1 MSETR
6 IAMWSGPRNIS
17 TAMMYSFDNRP
28 DTFCVD
34 EPLYAHYLART
45 KIPHPD
51 AQKVIDNGV
60 TDWEKVVESLCGE
73 IPGNAEIWYQ
83 KHMTHHILPHMEL
96 EWLSNLKNC
105 LLIRNPRE
113 VILSLS
119 KITDQIDARATGL
132 PEQTRLLDHI
142 LETTGQIPIIVDSQ
156 DILENPEY
164 FMSEPAAKLVFQ
176 TLGWT
181 PSKFLYPFNNEI
193 VALDPNFY
201 PVGWVVAVGKKSLIK
216 CEGESLFYLGEKKY
230 NNIETAITENGTDI
244 LKYINEWNWEITKEW
259 LILKGNGEW
268 ITAFS
273 SMYNCPFR
281 TAIRC

>member
-60 TDWEKVVESLCGE
+60 TDWEKVVESLCGD
-73 IPGNAEIWYQ
+73 IPGNADIWYQ

-142 LETTGQIPIIVDSQ
+142 LETTGQIPIIIDSQ
-156 DILENPEY
+156 DILKDPEG
-164 FMSEPAAKLVFQ
+164 MLSKLCNI
-176 TLGWT
+176 LEI
-181 PSKFLYPFNNEI
+181 PFDSTMLSWQAGPRKCDGIWAEHWY
-193 VALDPNFY
+193 D
-201 PVGWVVAVGKKSLIK
+201 AVWSSTEFETYKPRSGILSLELQKI
-216 CEGESLFYLGEKKY
+216 CDECQIHYDRLHSLR
-230 NNIETAITENGTDI
+230 
-244 LKYINEWNWEITKEW
+244 LK
-259 LILKGNGEW
+259 
-268 ITAFS
+268 
-273 SMYNCPFR
+273 
-281 TAIRC
+281 